1 MQALLCQGT
10 NSIGSWG
17 GLAQMGSSPFL
28 LEGVW
33 KEGRDGEGTTE
44 DSHFY
49 SSASQGSAGIA
60 SARIATP
67 SQMGE

>member
-1 MQALLCQGT
+1 
-10 NSIGSWG
+10 
-17 GLAQMGSSPFL
+17 MGSSPFL

-49 SSASQGSAGIA
+49 SSASQGY
-60 SARIATP
+60 ARSLLPVLTLP
-67 SQMGE
+67 PHPKWE